1 MLDIK
6 RLQAEI
12 LKQNIEKGTGF
23 SVHSPYNM
31 CAFSFCT
38 CWLQSILSPFCPPH
52 KNVTFYQ
59 EHLIVLNQQNR
70 VTEIGI

>member
-6 RLQAEI
+6 RLQAEM
-12 LKQNIEKGTGF
+12 LKQDIKKGTRF

-31 CAFSFCT
+31 CAFSFC
-38 CWLQSILSPFCPPH
+38 SSFVPH
-52 KNVTFYQ
+52 IKMSLFIKNK
-59 EHLIVLNQQNR
+59 IVLNQQKR